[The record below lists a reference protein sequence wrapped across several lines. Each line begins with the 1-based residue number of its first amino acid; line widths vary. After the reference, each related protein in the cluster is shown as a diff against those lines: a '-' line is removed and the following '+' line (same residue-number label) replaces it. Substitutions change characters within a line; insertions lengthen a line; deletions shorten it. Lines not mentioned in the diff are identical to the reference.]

1 MLEGGLM
8 PTIAQAQN
16 ADLSGYAPVSN
27 LPVTYEMVN
36 NNKPRANPAIR
47 CPLPPFNL
55 DPDTLRQF
63 ETGNSAPQIRVMPVP
78 MQTGN
83 STTILNGGGF
93 IGNAGTSATGSGSG
107 SGGSGSGGS
116 GGSGSS
122 LTLKSVVLTTG
133 SIAVGGSFLG
143 SVSMAKS
150 FQLISLTTSQPCDII
165 LYGTNA
171 IQAFDATRA
180 VDAPVPA
187 EISDNIICDVIFD
200 TTPFTWGC
208 QNLCG
213 ANQDTPQ
220 STNVYV
226 TVKNTGNATLSPVQV
241 TITYVGLES

>member
-1 MLEGGLM
+1 M

-16 ADLSGYAPVSN
+16 ADLSGYTPVAN

-93 IGNAGTSATGSGSG
+93 IGNVGTSASSGSGSG
-107 SGGSGSGGS
+107 SGGGS
-116 GGSGSS
+116 GGSGSGS
-122 LTLKSVVLTTG
+122 GSALTLKSVVLTTG

-213 ANQDTPQ
+213 SNQDTPQ

-226 TVKNTGNATLSPVQV
+226 TVKNTGVTTLSSVQV
-241 TITYVGLES
+241 TISFIPLET

>member
-1 MLEGGLM
+1 LPSISES
-8 PTIAQAQN
+8 TK
-16 ADLSGYAPVSN
+16 ADLSGYTPVAN

-93 IGNAGTSATGSGSG
+93 IGNVGTSASSGSGSG
-107 SGGSGSGGS
+107 SGGGS
-116 GGSGSS
+116 GGSGSGS
-122 LTLKSVVLTTG
+122 GSALTLKSVVLTTG

-150 FQLISLTTSQPCDII
+150 FQLISLTTNQPCDVRI
-165 LYGTNA
+165 YGNSS
-171 IQAFDATRA
+171 IQSFDATRA

-187 EISDNIICDVIFD
+187 EVSDNIIADVIFD
-200 TTPFTWGC
+200 TMPFTWGF
-208 QNLCG
+208 QNAIG
-213 ANQDTPQ
+213 ANQDNPQ
-220 STNVYV
+220 STNVYI
-226 TVKNTGNATLSPVQV
+226 TVLNTGNATLSPVQV